1 MSTKPVTEYY
11 QHKYQDEIL
20 HKATIQSILDE
31 LNDMQRQVSEIKKD
45 LHEITSA
52 IDSTGQLLCNATMK
66 SHRK

>member
-31 LNDMQRQVSEIKKD
+31 LNDMQRQVSESV
-45 LHEITSA
+45 TTTRGYPP
-52 IDSTGQLLCNATMK
+52 TGTECNRPYLIYLVYLT
-66 SHRK
+66 

>member
-31 LNDMQRQVSEIKKD
+31 INDMQRQVTQIKKD
-45 LHEITSA
+45 INEITST
-52 IDSTGQLLCNATMK
+52 IDSTGQLLCKVAMRSYNK
-66 SHRK
+66 